1 METPK
6 TNGIGTWVLDFSKR
20 FLSHRHLP
28 VFLAI
33 GAILVMLP
41 ALKTGL
47 FIDDLPQRAVELRP
61 DQLPPRMQE
70 TGNPADSGRFST
82 VLFDLFGFSRNPQC
96 MALMKNYGTLP
107 WWTPDGL
114 RCSLCRPVTAFTHW
128 LDYRLFPDSPALMH
142 AENIAWYAAVVFLVT
157 IIYRK
162 VEVTSGGARLP
173 TGRLAG
179 TLAPP
184 CSMVAG
190 PSWAAGLAALLFL
203 LDGNT
208 YFPAAFVANRGYF
221 LAIFFSLLCLYEH
234 HQWRST
240 KSRPAMLL
248 SGLFLALSLFSEES
262 GASTFAFILA
272 YALVLEPGSFSNRAL
287 TVLPS
292 VLVITVWWLIHT
304 FSGYGLSHVSIYID
318 PAQEPFRFVRELIPR
333 DMVLLGS
340 QLTSVPPEFLFAVKP
355 SLHPIIIAVY
365 GIFAVAS
372 LVIFFPWVRR
382 DKTAAFW
389 FAAMILAA
397 IPEAVLVPASKN
409 IGFIAIG
416 AFGLVASFIAGVV
429 SRPNLLPERKGYRIL
444 AWVACVLLILAHGPG
459 AIAKRVAVVK
469 AGASVFAWASRVPP
483 DWPNIENENVI
494 VVNHPLPLESV
505 YVPSYKAYYH
515 QLLPKT
521 LRALVPGCT
530 SFDVQRTD
538 DKTLVIQSQG
548 SNIFSC
554 DDVGPI
560 HIAYAL
566 SAFTLIGAEPKY
578 KKGSR
583 CNFNG
588 LTVEILE
595 SDASDLPS
603 RVAFKFDTSLDS
615 PDFRW
620 LWFDWRTASTE
631 PFKMPAIGQSV
642 TLLGPSLITD
652 TGPKKY
658 QEE

>member
-1 METPK
+1 METVK
-6 TNGIGTWVLDFSKR
+6 TNGTGTRVFDFSKR
-20 FLSHRHLP
+20 FLEHRYLP
-28 VFLAI
+28 AILAT

-41 ALKTGL
+41 ALKLGL
-47 FIDDLPQRAVELRP
+47 IADDLPQRAVEFQP

-70 TGNPADSGRFST
+70 TGNPPDSGRFTT

-114 RCSLCRPVTAFTHW
+114 RCSLCRPVTALTHW
-128 LDYRLFPDSPALMH
+128 FDYRLFPDSPALMH
-142 AENIAWYAAVVFLVT
+142 AHNIAWFAAVVFLLT
-157 IIYRK
+157 IVYRK
-162 VEVTSGGARLP
+162 LMG
-173 TGRLAG
+173 TG
-179 TLAPP
+179 
-184 CSMVAG
+184 
-190 PSWAAGLAALLFL
+190 WAAGLAALLFL

-240 KSRPAMLL
+240 KSRSAMLL

-272 YALVLEPGSFSNRAL
+272 YALVLEPGSFRNRAL

-304 FSGYGLSHVSIYID
+304 FSGYGLSHVGIYID
-318 PAQEPFRFVRELIPR
+318 PAQEPLHFARELIPR

-340 QLTSVPPEFLFAVKP
+340 QFTSVPPEFLFAVKP
-355 SLHPIIIAVY
+355 SLHPIIIAAY
-365 GIFAVAS
+365 GMFAVAALAVFLP
-372 LVIFFPWVRR
+372 LVFR
-382 DKTAAFW
+382 DKVTAFW

-416 AFGLVASFIAGVV
+416 TFGLIASFISGVV

-444 AWVACVLLILAHGPG
+444 AWVACVLLILVHGPG

-469 AGASVFAWASRVPP
+469 AGTSVFAWASRVPP

-505 YVPSYKAYYH
+505 YVPSYKAYHH
-515 QLLPKT
+515 QLLPRT
-521 LRALVPGCT
+521 LRVLVPGCT

-538 DKTLVIQSQG
+538 DKTLVIQSHG

-566 SAFTLIGAEPKY
+566 SAFTLIGAEPKC
-578 KKGSR
+578 KKGDR
-583 CNFNG
+583 CNLGN

-603 RVAFKFDTSLDS
+603 RVAFHFDTSLDS

-620 LWFDWRTASTE
+620 LWFDWRTSSSE

-642 TLLGPSLITD
+642 TLSGPTRR
-652 TGPKKY
+652 KR
-658 QEE
+658 